1 MLLVYENHCDL
12 HQTVP
17 KPWNPWIQKSIWSL
31 NSSTVRPA
39 IFLGNVMDN
48 SQVDAVGKRFS
59 SVNLIFGTESNPV
72 AGTLD
77 DPVKKVST
85 SPTLVSSLSAQ
96 SDMYSYYEKTMF
108 SSCVRLFDP
117 LKEYST
123 TNESQRN
130 FGVISYIFEAASN
143 LHTSFA

>member
-1 MLLVYENHCDL
+1 
-12 HQTVP
+12 
-17 KPWNPWIQKSIWSL
+17 
-31 NSSTVRPA
+31 
-39 IFLGNVMDN
+39 MDN

-96 SDMYSYYEKTMF
+96 SDMYSYHEKTMF
-108 SSCVRLFDP
+108 LPVCGYL
-117 LKEYST
+117 T
-123 TNESQRN
+123 
-130 FGVISYIFEAASN
+130 
-143 LHTSFA
+143 H